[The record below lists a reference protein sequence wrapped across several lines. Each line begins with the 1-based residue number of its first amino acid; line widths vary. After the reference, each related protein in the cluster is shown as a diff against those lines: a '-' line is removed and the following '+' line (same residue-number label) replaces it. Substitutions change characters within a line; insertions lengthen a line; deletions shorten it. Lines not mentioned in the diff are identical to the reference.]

1 MADGSTNAQAVKR
14 ANGQVGSL
22 NIYWYQRGNVVNVEI
37 LGVYVVEGWSNYLLG
52 SGLPKP
58 VVASAGVNHN
68 FYLSASQGQIGCLMF
83 ITEAGT
89 INANSTVTTTVYG
102 STTYITDA

>member
-1 MADGSTNAQAVKR
+1 MIGGTNAQSVKT
-14 ANGQVGSL
+14 GEGHPSGT

-37 LGVYVVEGWSNYLLG
+37 LGVAVEAGWSNHLLG

-58 VVASAGVNHN
+58 VHASAGVNHN

-102 STTYITDA
+102 TTTYLTDA